1 MKTSE
6 KWRKPLFRQPK
17 SDPGAFGP
25 GSALLFGRPRGG
37 PQGRPSAAKRRRPPP
52 PLGKG
57 GSGRRLRPRG
67 MGWET
72 LRVHGSLEC
81 GQERVCVQRGV
92 V

>member
-1 MKTSE
+1 MGRTRGGGGWALRALKERTRVRS
-6 KWRKPLFRQPK
+6 
-17 SDPGAFGP
+17 
-25 GSALLFGRPRGG
+25 LLFGRPRGG

>member
-1 MKTSE
+1 MEMQNRGMYDEMELETVE
-6 KWRKPLFRQPK
+6 KI
-17 SDPGAFGP
+17 G
-25 GSALLFGRPRGG
+25 GRS
-37 PQGRPSAAKRRRPPP
+37 GRDCFC
-52 PLGKG
+52 G

>member
-1 MKTSE
+1 MGRTRGGGG
-6 KWRKPLFRQPK
+6 W
-17 SDPGAFGP
+17 
-25 GSALLFGRPRGG
+25 ALRALKERTRGQRPRVRSFVW
-37 PQGRPSAAKRRRPPP
+37 QGRPSAAKRRRPPP